1 MMPTLRQLAQQL
13 EQGQTSARQLTEQLL
28 SQVANAQER
37 FNVFINVTEEMA
49 MATADRVD
57 KLRRR
62 GCFLPPLAG
71 VPVAV
76 KDNILIEGTITTCA
90 SRMLEDYVS
99 PYTATVMERLS
110 LSPLLGKTNMDEFAM
125 GSSTLTSAYGPSG
138 NPWDEARVPGGS
150 SGGSAAAVAAGCTP
164 FALGS
169 DTGGSVRQP
178 AAFCGVTG
186 LRPTWGRVSR
196 RGLVA
201 FASSLD
207 QVGILAPSAE
217 DCALVLQT
225 IAGHDSGDATSS
237 HQPVSDYL
245 GGINQGVK
253 GLTIGILRDRNV
265 DNQQGIDMAVDKAAA
280 MLEKAGATL
289 VEMDMPYG
297 KEALAAYHVI
307 APVELYSNLA
317 RFDGIRYGYRAA
329 GHSYREILERSR
341 CFGSEVKLRL
351 VSGVNLLQREP
362 DEKFY
367 AKARQAR
374 KAVTDC
380 LHNMLREVDL
390 LLSPSAPL
398 VAFSKEEKNDL
409 LAMYFNDYHA
419 IPASLAG
426 LPAIS
431 LPCGLVNGLPVG
443 MQLVAPA
450 WSEELLLQAGHAWQC
465 ISHWHTL
472 TPGRSAQ

>member
-1 MMPTLRQLAQQL
+1 MPTLRQLAQQM
-13 EQGQTSARQLTEQLL
+13 EQGQTTARQLTEQLL

-62 GCFLPPLAG
+62 GCSLPPLAG

-217 DCALVLQT
+217 DCALVLQA
-225 IAGHDSGDATSS
+225 IAGHDPGDATSS
-237 HQPVSDYL
+237 HQSVSDYL

-265 DNQQGIDMAVDKAAA
+265 DNQQGIDRAVDEAAA
-280 MLEKAGATL
+280 MLERAGATL

-329 GHSYREILERSR
+329 GHSLR
-341 CFGSEVKLRL
+341 CGFIDHSGGGSFYKWIFDGPSGAGFGFC
-351 VSGVNLLQREP
+351 P
-362 DEKFY
+362 
-367 AKARQAR
+367 
-374 KAVTDC
+374 
-380 LHNMLREVDL
+380 
-390 LLSPSAPL
+390 
-398 VAFSKEEKNDL
+398 
-409 LAMYFNDYHA
+409 
-419 IPASLAG
+419 
-426 LPAIS
+426 
-431 LPCGLVNGLPVG
+431 
-443 MQLVAPA
+443 
-450 WSEELLLQAGHAWQC
+450 
-465 ISHWHTL
+465 
-472 TPGRSAQ
+472 